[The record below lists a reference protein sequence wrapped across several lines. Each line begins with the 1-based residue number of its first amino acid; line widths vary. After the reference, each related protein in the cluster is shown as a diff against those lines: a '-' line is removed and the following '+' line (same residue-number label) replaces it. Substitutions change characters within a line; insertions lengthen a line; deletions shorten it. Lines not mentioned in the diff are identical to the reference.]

1 MDQQRQ
7 LISHLLRRAGFGGT
21 PAELDQYVQL
31 GYPGAVEQLL
41 SFEQVPDNYPAFDA
55 SDDPLKGRKGINQLQ
70 LWWLNRMLTTKR
82 PLQEKMTL
90 FWHGHFATA
99 VSKVNQIGWLYNQN
113 QLFRH
118 NALGSFQT
126 LLSAV
131 SKDPAMMFWLD
142 SQTNRKGSPNENYGR
157 EVMELFTMG
166 IGSYTEQDVK
176 EGARA
181 LTGWTVKRDSDVSRF
196 VPARFDDGDKTYLGH
211 SGNLGLDDVVAI
223 LASSPNTAKFVARKL
238 ARFFISDN
246 PDDGT
251 VGAIAN
257 AYSASDGDMKAVMR
271 IVLNSDAFR
280 DPGNFMNKITS
291 PTEYT
296 ITNLKLLGA
305 KAVDQSVLAAMR
317 SMGQELFNPPNVA
330 GWPGN
335 RSWLNTDTIF
345 TRLNFAARIVSNRA
359 PAGPTY
365 VDPSAVL
372 GGSGDAVGTFS
383 DLLTDG
389 FMADANRQVLQD
401 YFSGAAKAADAKL
414 RGLVHLI
421 LSTPTAHLN

>member
-21 PAELDQYVQL
+21 PAELDQYAQL
-31 GYPGAVEQLL
+31 GYQGAVEQLL
-41 SFEQVPDNYPAFDA
+41 NFEQTPDDYPAYDA
-55 SDDPLKGRKGINQLQ
+55 SADPAKGRRGIGQLQ

-99 VSKVNQIGWLYNQN
+99 VSKVNQAGWLYNQN
-113 QLFRH
+113 QLFRQ
-118 NALGSFQT
+118 NALGPFQT
-126 LLSAV
+126 MLTAV
-131 SKDPAMMFWLD
+131 SKDPAMMFFLD
-142 SQTNRKGSPNENYGR
+142 SQTNRRGAPNENYGR

-166 IGSYTEQDVK
+166 VGSYTEQDVK

-181 LTGWTVKRDSDVSRF
+181 LTGWTVKRDSDTSQF
-196 VPARFDDGDKTYLGH
+196 VPARFDDGDKSYLGH
-211 SGNLGLDDVVAI
+211 SGNLGLDDVVSI
-223 LASSPNTAKFVARKL
+223 LAGSPNTAKFLGRKL
-238 ARFFISDN
+238 ARFFTSDN

-257 AYSASDGDMKAVMR
+257 TFATSNGDMKAVMR
-271 IVLNSDAFR
+271 TDLNSDAFR

-291 PTEYT
+291 PAEYV

-305 KAVDQSVLAAMR
+305 KSVDQSVLAAMR
-317 SMGQELFNPPNVA
+317 NMGQEVFNPPNVA

-345 TRLNFAARIVSNRA
+345 TRLNFADRIVSNRA
-359 PAGPTY
+359 TDGPTY
-365 VDPSAVL
+365 VDPSAIL
-372 GGSGDAVGTFS
+372 GGASDAIGRFV

-389 FMADANRQVLQD
+389 FVADANRQVLQD

>member
-7 LISHLLRRAGFGGT
+7 LFSHLLRRAGFGAT
-21 PAELDQYVQL
+21 PTELDQYVRL
-31 GYPGAVEQLL
+31 GYDGAVDRLL
-41 SFEQVPDNYPAFDA
+41 NFDHVPDDYPAYDT
-55 SDDPLKGRKGINQLQ
+55 SEDPTRGRKGIGEVQ
-70 LWWLNRMLTTKR
+70 LWWLNRMLTTPR

-99 VSKVNQIGWLYNQN
+99 VSKVNSIPWLYNQN
-113 QLFRH
+113 QLFRQ
-118 NALGSFQT
+118 NALAPFQT
-126 LLSAV
+126 ILSAV

-142 SQTNRKGSPNENYGR
+142 SQTNRKGSPNENYAR

-166 IGSYTEQDVK
+166 VGTYAEQDVK

-181 LTGWTVKRDSDVSRF
+181 LTGWTVKRNEATSTF
-196 VPARFDDGDKTYLGH
+196 VPARFDDGIKNYLGH
-211 SGNLGLDDVVAI
+211 SGNLGLEDVVSI
-223 LASSPNTAKFVARKL
+223 LASSPNTASFLGRKL
-238 ARFFISDN
+238 ARFFVSDS

-257 AYSASDGDMKAVMR
+257 TFASSGGDMKAVMR
-271 IVLNSDAFR
+271 TVLTCDAFK

-291 PTEYT
+291 PVEFT

-305 KAVDQSVLAAMR
+305 KSVDQSVLGALR
-317 SMGQELFNPPNVA
+317 NMGQELFNPPNVA

-345 TRLNFAARIVSNRA
+345 TRLNFADRIVSSRNTD
-359 PAGPTY
+359 GPTY
-365 VDPSAVL
+365 VDPASLLGSAT
-372 GGSGDAVGTFS
+372 DAVGTFVN
-383 DLLTDG
+383 LLTDG
-389 FMADANRQVLQD
+389 FMADANRQILQS
-401 YFSGAAKAADAKL
+401 YVSGTARAADAKM

-421 LSTPTAHLN
+421 LSTPMAHMN

>member
-7 LISHLLRRAGFGGT
+7 LISHLLRRAGFGAT
-21 PAELDQYVQL
+21 PAELDQYHAL
-31 GYPGAVEQLL
+31 GYPAAVEQLL
-41 SFEQVPDNYPAFDA
+41 NYDQTPDDYPAYDT
-55 SDDPLKGRKGINQLQ
+55 SEDPAKGRKGINQLQ
-70 LWWLNRMLTTKR
+70 LWWLNHMLTTKR

-99 VSKVNQIGWLYNQN
+99 VSKVNQITWLYNQN
-113 QLFRH
+113 QLFRQ
-118 NALGSFQT
+118 NALGPFQT

-181 LTGWTVKRDSDVSRF
+181 LTGWTVKRDAATSQF
-196 VPARFDDGDKTYLGH
+196 VPGRFDNGDKSYLGH
-211 SGNLGLDDVVAI
+211 SGNLGLEDVVSI
-223 LASSPNTAKFVARKL
+223 LASSPNTAKFLGRKL
-238 ARFFISDN
+238 ARFFISDS
-246 PDDGT
+246 PDEGT

-257 AYSASDGDMKAVMR
+257 AFASSNGDMKAVMR
-271 IVLNSDAFR
+271 TVLGSDAFR
-280 DPGNFMNKITS
+280 DPGNFMNKIAS
-291 PTEYT
+291 PTEYVV
-296 ITNLKLLGA
+296 TNYKLLGA
-305 KAVDQSVLAAMR
+305 KAVDQSALGAMR

-345 TRLNFAARIVSNRA
+345 TRLNFADRMTSSRA
-359 PAGPTY
+359 ADAPSY

-372 GGSGDAVGTFS
+372 AGAGDPVGHFA

-389 FMADANRQVLQD
+389 FLSDASRQVLHD
-401 YFSGAAKAADAKL
+401 YLASTAKAADAKL

-421 LSTPTAHLN
+421 LSSPAAHLN